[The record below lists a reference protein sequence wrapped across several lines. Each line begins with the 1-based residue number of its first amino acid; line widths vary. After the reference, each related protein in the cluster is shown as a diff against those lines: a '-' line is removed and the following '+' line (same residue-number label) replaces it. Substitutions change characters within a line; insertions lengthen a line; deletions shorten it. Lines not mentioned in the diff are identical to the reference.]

1 MAVLGFNPTYKSRV
15 AHNRVGWSERKRTS
29 TYKLHLLKNNT
40 VTNAAVEH
48 LEVLVKET
56 LGELLA

>member
-1 MAVLGFNPTYKSRV
+1 MAVLGFNP
-15 AHNRVGWSERKRTS
+15 